1 MTIQLYRLD
10 SFPIDSDLIVNT
22 FFFSCQYV
30 TEYFIFDPDED
41 SGKAFHSP
49 PVNRSSHHV
58 SNKNKLISHIKF
70 YGS

>member
-30 TEYFIFDPDED
+30 TEYFIFDPDEILE
-41 SGKAFHSP
+41 H
-49 PVNRSSHHV
+49 N
-58 SNKNKLISHIKF
+58 
-70 YGS
+70 